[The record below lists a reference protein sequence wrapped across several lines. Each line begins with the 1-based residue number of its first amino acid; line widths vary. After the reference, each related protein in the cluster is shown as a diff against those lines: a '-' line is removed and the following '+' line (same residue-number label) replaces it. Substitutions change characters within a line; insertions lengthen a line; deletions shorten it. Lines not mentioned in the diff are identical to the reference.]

1 MNFHDEK
8 REILSVLDFEVKLS
22 MDAINYR
29 KRCDNLL
36 IRSDFL
42 RHKHA
47 RLNAKRQ
54 LSNV

>member
-1 MNFHDEK
+1 
-8 REILSVLDFEVKLS
+8 

-47 RLNAKRQ
+47 KLNAKKAIVKRV
-54 LSNV
+54 N